1 MHKVLGLVL
10 SGCFHK
16 TGEAVTGEDRDLL
29 NGAQVFCFQFHVLCV
44 IFTASQSPA
53 FQTGLYS
60 LASVRKTVL
69 EGLRKELLEKERG
82 EKKMKGH
89 RKRKRR

>member
-29 NGAQVFCFQFHVLCV
+29 NGAQVLCFQFHVLCV
-44 IFTASQSPA
+44 IITASQSPA
-53 FQTGLYS
+53 FQTGS
-60 LASVRKTVL
+60 LASVKKTVL

-82 EKKMKGH
+82 EKNMKGH